1 MILSH
6 AQKYIFLKNKK
17 VAGSTVEF
25 YLSRFSGPDDIVTQI
40 GSEPERIP
48 PSLRYLFGRDTRFQN
63 SAGYKNHMG
72 GTRVRAKIPTEVWD
86 TYFKFCIEREPLSKT
101 VSAFHFK
108 TWQISDKGDAV
119 STFLDYAFPNFYS
132 DIFRYF
138 ENGKLIADKVV
149 NFSRLT
155 EDMTDVCTR
164 LKIPFEGDFG
174 FKSKSFQKQK
184 SHQSLNLTEELK
196 QEFADG
202 YALEA
207 EILPFM
213 KIAGCSPS
221 SPAVLP
227 WNEARVA
234 RLQDDFETGLK
245 HVNRALRRDK
255 DYVPAIRE
263 KALILSKAGEAERAI
278 KLITR
283 ASEAAPERTRYLI
296 DLAQISASAGDTDKA
311 ERAFRDAIALS
322 PKNPQLRTD
331 FSNFLAA
338 NGQSDLA
345 AKEATSIL
353 PLIEPD
359 LNEHFKTRLNRL
371 VWNKQ
376 FKKALD
382 LIDAQT
388 LEPEDGTSFEPPP
401 GTVSHVRKLRWR
413 ESVGLN
419 MLRAGDLEGAGKI
432 LLSEELFIADK
443 GNGFAKFMETA
454 AQSASA
460 SETEDLIG
468 QGLSWNPTGTNFY
481 NTAIELL
488 VDSQNLQLIDQ
499 LCSIAQEQCGHI
511 SGLMARCAR
520 LRKKASA
527 RGSSVT
533 PN

>member
-1 MILSH
+1 MIFSH

-72 GTRVRAKIPTEVWD
+72 GTRLRAKIPTDVWD

-149 NFSRLT
+149 NFTRLT
-155 EDMTDVCTR
+155 EDMTEVCAR
-164 LKIPFEGDFG
+164 LEIPFEGDFG
-174 FKSKSFQKQK
+174 FKSKSYQKQK
-184 SHQSLNLTEELK
+184 SYQSLNLTEELK

-213 KIAGCSPS
+213 KIAGYSPS

-234 RLQDDFETGLK
+234 RLQYDFETGLK

-255 DYVPAIRE
+255 DYVPAMRE
-263 KALILSKAGEAERAI
+263 KALILSKSGEAERAI

-311 ERAFRDAIALS
+311 ERAFRHAIDLS
-322 PKNPQLRTD
+322 PRNPRLRTD
-331 FSNFLAA
+331 FSKFLAA

-388 LEPEDGTSFEPPP
+388 LEPEDAAGFETPPDTISYR
-401 GTVSHVRKLRWR
+401 GRLRGR
-413 ESVGLN
+413 EIVGMN
-419 MLRAGDLEGAGKI
+419 MLEAGNLKGAGKI

-443 GNGFAKFMETA
+443 GNGFAKFMEAA
-454 AQSASA
+454 AQSASM
-460 SETEDLIG
+460 SETEDLIRK
-468 QGLSWNPTGTNFY
+468 GLAWNPAGANFY
-481 NTAIELL
+481 NAAIELL
-488 VDSQNLQLIDQ
+488 ADSENIHLIDQ
-499 LCSIAQEQCGHI
+499 LCSTAQEQCGHI
-511 SGLMARCAR
+511 SALIARCGR
-520 LRKKASA
+520 LKKKAQARATSVASA
-527 RGSSVT
+527 
-533 PN
+533 